1 MKTLIALSLTM
12 ILIVA
17 AGGCGAAPSP
27 TTTPEEPA
35 PTPAPP
41 TATPIPS
48 DPTPTP
54 IVETPVPLVETP
66 AAPMKI
72 SSSAFEDEGEIPPRH
87 AVCPDEANISPALS
101 WSNVPPGTGSLALVC
116 VDALGTYGHEGGVPE
131 SAVFVHWLIYNIP
144 PTATSLPEGMPAEAT
159 LDDGT
164 SQSRND
170 YGEVGYGGPCPP
182 PGDTHLYF
190 FTLYALDTDLN
201 LPPEAERDALLQAMD
216 GHILAQAEL
225 VGSYTW

>member
-1 MKTLIALSLTM
+1 VKTLIALSLTM

-17 AGGCGAAPSP
+17 AGGCGAGPSP

-66 AAPMKI
+66 AAPMEI
-72 SSSAFEDEGEIPPRH
+72 SSSAFEHEGEIPPRH

-101 WSNVPPGTGSLALVC
+101 WSNVPPDTGSLALVC
-116 VDALGTYGHEGGVPE
+116 VDALGTYGHEGGYRKVPSSCTGLSTTSHPQPPACQKVCQQRPLWMTAPRKAE
-131 SAVFVHWLIYNIP
+131 MTMERSAMEAPARHLGIPTYTSSPSTPLIQ
-144 PTATSLPEGMPAEAT
+144 T
-159 LDDGT
+159 
-164 SQSRND
+164 
-170 YGEVGYGGPCPP
+170 
-182 PGDTHLYF
+182 
-190 FTLYALDTDLN
+190 
-201 LPPEAERDALLQAMD
+201 
-216 GHILAQAEL
+216 
-225 VGSYTW
+225 